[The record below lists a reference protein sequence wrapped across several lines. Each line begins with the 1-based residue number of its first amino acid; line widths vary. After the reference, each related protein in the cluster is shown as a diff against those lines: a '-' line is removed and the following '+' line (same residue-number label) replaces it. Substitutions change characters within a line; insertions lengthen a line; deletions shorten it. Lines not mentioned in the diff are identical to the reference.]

1 MCAVRL
7 SPDSVS
13 LGNCQ
18 ESVTHTLARLK
29 SERIVQRIWEADHTV
44 WDPDPTEISDRLGW
58 LTLPDTLRP
67 ALRNI
72 QGFALDVRGDGIRY
86 AVLLGMGGSSL
97 GPETLKRCFGAIDGA
112 PELIVLDSIIPAS
125 VMGVRDNIDVSQTL
139 FIVSSKSGSTIEPN
153 VLYKYFRSL
162 VEEAVGL
169 EDVGRHFIA
178 ITDAGTSLDA
188 MATEQ
193 GFQQVFQ
200 NPEDLGGRYSVLSYF
215 GLVPAAIS
223 GIDISALSASARS
236 MEEACEPHIASDDN
250 PGLWLGAVLASLA
263 QSGRDKLTL
272 VTSPSLEGFGL
283 WVEQLIAESTGKDS
297 TGIVPVTG
305 EPLVATSYYGDD
317 RLFVFLRLAGEDSS
331 ELDEAQSSRESAGH
345 PILAY
350 TLEDL
355 HDLGGEFYRWEFAT
369 AVAGHVMGV
378 QPFNQPNVQQAK
390 DLTDAELSRF
400 QDTGALPD
408 NEPVGSLP
416 ALLSSAEPGDYLA
429 ILAYLRET
437 EESNRLFQR
446 LRREIMEH
454 NGIATT
460 LGYGPRYLHSTG
472 QLHKAGPNSGL
483 FLQVT
488 TADSKNVEVPGERYS
503 LKILADAQSAGDG
516 RALRSAGR
524 RFARVVLKSESDLEF
539 LISELAKT

>member
-1 MCAVRL
+1 
-7 SPDSVS
+7 
-13 LGNCQ
+13 
-18 ESVTHTLARLK
+18 
-29 SERIVQRIWEADHTV
+29 
-44 WDPDPTEISDRLGW
+44 
-58 LTLPDTLRP
+58 
-67 ALRNI
+67 
-72 QGFALDVRGDGIRY
+72 
-86 AVLLGMGGSSL
+86 
-97 GPETLKRCFGAIDGA
+97 
-112 PELIVLDSIIPAS
+112 
-125 VMGVRDNIDVSQTL
+125 
-139 FIVSSKSGSTIEPN
+139 
-153 VLYKYFRSL
+153 
-162 VEEAVGL
+162 
-169 EDVGRHFIA
+169 
-178 ITDAGTSLDA
+178 
-188 MATEQ
+188 
-193 GFQQVFQ
+193 
-200 NPEDLGGRYSVLSYF
+200 
-215 GLVPAAIS
+215 
-223 GIDISALSASARS
+223 

>member
-7 SPDSVS
+7 FPDSVS
-13 LGNCQ
+13 LGNYQ
-18 ESVTHTLARLK
+18 ESVSCTLASLK
-29 SERIVQRIWEADHTV
+29 ADRIVQRIWEADHTV
-44 WDPDPTEISDRLGW
+44 WNPDPTEISDRLGW
-58 LTLPDTLRP
+58 LTLPDTMRP
-67 ALRNI
+67 DLRNI
-72 QGFALDVRGDGIRY
+72 QRFASEVRGDGIRH

-112 PELIVLDSIIPAS
+112 PELIVLDSIIPTA
-125 VMGVRDNIDVSQTL
+125 VMGVRDAIDMSRTL

-153 VLYKYFRSL
+153 FLYRYFRSL
-162 VEEAVGL
+162 VDDALGP
-169 EDVGRHFIA
+169 EDAGGRFIA

-188 MATEQ
+188 MGAEH
-193 GFQQVFQ
+193 GFRRVFR

-223 GIDISALSASARS
+223 GIDITGLSASART
-236 MEEACEPHIASDDN
+236 MEEACEPHVASDDN
-250 PGLWLGAVLASLA
+250 PGLWLGAALASLA

-272 VTSPSLEGFGL
+272 VTSPSLAGFGL

-297 TGIVPVTG
+297 KGIVPVTG
-305 EPLVATSYYGDD
+305 EPLVDASHYGDD
-317 RLFVFLRLAGEDSS
+317 RVFVFLRLAGENDF
-331 ELDEAQSSRESAGH
+331 ELDKTQSSLESAGH
-345 PILAY
+345 PVLAY
-350 TLEDL
+350 TLDDL

-369 AVAGHVMGV
+369 SVAGHVMGV

-390 DLTDAELSRF
+390 DLTDAELARF
-400 QDTGALPD
+400 QDTGAMPD

-416 ALLSSAEPGDYLA
+416 ALLSSSEPGDYLA
-429 ILAYLRET
+429 IMAYLRET
-437 EESNRLFQR
+437 EETNRLFQR
-446 LRREIMEH
+446 LRREIMERA
-454 NGIATT
+454 GIATT

-488 TADSKNVEVPGERYS
+488 TTDSRNAEAPGERYS

-516 RALRSAGR
+516 RALRSANR
-524 RFARVVLKSESDLEF
+524 RFARVVLESESDLES
-539 LISELAKT
+539 LIAGLE